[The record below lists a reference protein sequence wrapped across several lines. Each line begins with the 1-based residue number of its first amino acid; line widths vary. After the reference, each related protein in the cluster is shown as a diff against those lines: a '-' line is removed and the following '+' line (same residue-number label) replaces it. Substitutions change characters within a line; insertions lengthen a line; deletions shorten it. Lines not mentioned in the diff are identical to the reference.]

1 MMDRIKQALPK
12 HDELWPL
19 LGSFGLAIASRAPLA
34 LVNGTVTV
42 LLAERLKENELL
54 LSLGLLG
61 FALFNLLYMTYD
73 YAILKKDSVSSSA
86 KANTIYRTM
95 KLLLPNSHE
104 FNTVVA
110 ELGATTL
117 NVVGI
122 NPDLS
127 APLSTIASI
136 TTGDISYAVA
146 QRISD
151 MVIGGAA
158 TLTYAMYLK
167 RRNAK

>member
-1 MMDRIKQALPK
+1 MLDRIKQVLPK
-12 HDELWPL
+12 QGELWPF
-19 LGSFGLAIASRAPLA
+19 LGSFGLAIVSKAPLA

-42 LLAERLKENELL
+42 LLAERLKENETL

-61 FALFNLLYMTYD
+61 FALFNLLYMIYD
-73 YAILKKDSVSSSA
+73 YPILKRDNVSSSA

-95 KLLLPNSHE
+95 KFFLPNNHE
-104 FNTVVA
+104 FNAVVA

-117 NVVGI
+117 NVIGI

-136 TTGDISYAVA
+136 TTGNISYVVA

-158 TLTYAMYLK
+158 TLSYAMYLK